1 MDVRL
6 VPPIFTRPPA
16 QYDQVYFNDLVRS
29 LISLITYIQAP
40 GEGRQTTIV
49 LTNLASNDSGL
60 EPGTIFQ
67 VNGALRISVLYSPY
81 VAGLSATGS
90 VGSVSITIV

>member
-6 VPPIFTRPPA
+6 IPPIFTRAPA
-16 QYDQVYFNDLVRS
+16 QYDQVYFNDLVRA

-67 VNGALRISVLYSPY
+67 VNGVLRVPLVYSPY
-81 VAGLSATGS
+81 VAGLSATGR
-90 VGSVSITIV
+90 VGSVTVTV

>member
-6 VPPIFTRPPA
+6 IPPIFTRAPA
-16 QYDQVYFNDLVRS
+16 QYDQLYFNDLVRA

-49 LTNLASNDSGL
+49 LTNLSNNDSGL

-67 VNGALRISVLYSPY
+67 VDGALRVSVIYRPY
-81 VAGLSATGS
+81 VAGLSSTGR
-90 VGSVSITIV
+90 VGSVTVTL

>member
-6 VPPIFTRPPA
+6 VPPIFPRPPN
-16 QYDQVYFNDLVRS
+16 QYDVGYLSDLVRA
-29 LISLITYIQAP
+29 LGALVTYVRAV

-49 LTNLASNDSGL
+49 LTNLASSDYGL

-67 VNGALRISVLYSPY
+67 VNGALRVSLLYSPY
-81 VAGLSATGS
+81 VVGSAATGR
-90 VGSVSITIV
+90 VGSVTVTT

>member
-6 VPPIFTRPPA
+6 VPPVFTRAPA
-16 QYDQVYFNDLVRS
+16 QYDQIYFNDLVRS

-67 VNGALRISVLYSPY
+67 VGGVLRIPLIYSPY
-81 VAGLSATGS
+81 VAGLSAPAS
-90 VGSVSITIV
+90 VGSVTVTIV

>member
-6 VPPIFTRPPA
+6 VPPIFPRPTN
-16 QYDQVYFNDLVRS
+16 QYEVGYMSDLVRALVS
-29 LISLITYIQAP
+29 LVTYIRAV

-49 LTNLASNDSGL
+49 LTNLANNDYGL
-60 EPGTIFQ
+60 EEGTMFQ
-67 VNGALRISVLYSPY
+67 VKGAVRVSVLYSPY

-90 VGSVSITIV
+90 VGSVTVTT

>member
-6 VPPIFTRPPA
+6 IPPVFPRPTST
-16 QYDQVYFNDLVRS
+16 YDVGYMADLVRALVS
-29 LISLITYIQAP
+29 LVTYVRAV

-49 LTNLASNDSGL
+49 LTNLSNNDSGL

-67 VNGALRISVLYSPY
+67 IDGVLRIPLLYSPY
-81 VAGLSATGS
+81 AAGLRATGS
-90 VGSVSITIV
+90 VGSVTVTT

>member
-6 VPPIFTRPPA
+6 VPPIFTRAPA
-16 QYDQVYFNDLVRS
+16 QYDQQYFNDIVRS

-49 LTNLASNDSGL
+49 LTNLSNNDSGL

-67 VNGALRISVLYSPY
+67 VNGALRIPLLYSPY
-81 VAGLSATGS
+81 VAGLSATGR
-90 VGSVSITIV
+90 VGSVTVTV

>member
-6 VPPIFTRPPA
+6 IPPTFTRAPA
-16 QYDQVYFNDLVRS
+16 QYDQLYFNDLVRA

-67 VNGALRISVLYSPY
+67 VNGALRVSVLYSPY
-81 VAGLSATGS
+81 VAGQSATGQ
-90 VGSVSITIV
+90 VGSVSVTV

>member
-6 VPPIFTRPPA
+6 IPPVFPRPSST
-16 QYDQVYFNDLVRS
+16 YNEGYMSDLVRALTS
-29 LISLITYIQAP
+29 LVTYVRAV

-49 LTNLASNDSGL
+49 LTNLATNDYGL

-67 VNGALRISVLYSPY
+67 VGGALRVSLLNSPY
-81 VAGLSATGS
+81 TVTVTATGA
-90 VGSVSITIV
+90 VGSVTVTT

>member
-6 VPPIFTRPPA
+6 IPPVFTRAPA
-16 QYDQVYFNDLVRS
+16 DYNQTYFNDLIRA

-81 VAGLSATGS
+81 VAGLSSTGR
-90 VGSVSITIV
+90 VGSVTVTV

>member
-6 VPPIFTRPPA
+6 IPPVFARPPDA
-16 QYDQVYFNDLVRS
+16 YSVRYMSDLVRA
-29 LISLITYIQAP
+29 LISLVTFIRAV

-49 LTNLASNDSGL
+49 LTDLQANDSGL

-67 VNGALRISVLYSPY
+67 VGGVLRVPLLYSPY
-81 VAGLSATGS
+81 AAGLSAKGS
-90 VGSVSITIV
+90 VGSVTVTT

>member
-6 VPPIFTRPPA
+6 VPPIFPRPPN
-16 QYDQVYFNDLVRS
+16 QYDVGYLSDLVRALGS
-29 LISLITYIQAP
+29 LVTYIRAV

-49 LTNLASNDSGL
+49 LTNLASNDYGL
-60 EPGTIFQ
+60 EPGTIFE
-67 VNGALRISVLYSPY
+67 VRGALRVAVLYSPY

-90 VGSVSITIV
+90 VGSVTVTT

>member
-6 VPPIFTRPPA
+6 IPPIFTRAPA
-16 QYDQVYFNDLVRS
+16 QYEQTYFNDLIRA

-49 LTNLASNDSGL
+49 LTNLANNDSGL

-67 VNGALRISVLYSPY
+67 VDGALRVSVIYRPY
-81 VAGLSATGS
+81 VAGVSSTGR
-90 VGSVSITIV
+90 VGSVTVTL

>member
-6 VPPIFTRPPA
+6 IPPIFTRAPA
-16 QYDQVYFNDLVRS
+16 QYEQTYFNDLIRA

-67 VNGALRISVLYSPY
+67 VNGVLRIPLVYSPY
-81 VAGLSATGS
+81 VAGLSATGR
-90 VGSVSITIV
+90 VGSVTVTV

>member
-6 VPPIFTRPPA
+6 VPPIFPRPPN
-16 QYDQVYFNDLVRS
+16 QYDVRYLSDLVRALGS
-29 LISLITYIQAP
+29 LVTYIRAV

-49 LTNLASNDSGL
+49 LTNLASNDYGL

-67 VNGALRISVLYSPY
+67 VNGALRISMLNMPY
-81 VAGLSATGS
+81 VAGTSARGS
-90 VGSVSITIV
+90 VGSVTVTT